1 VRVNTEDI
9 DSAAFRPWTWG
20 DIVWHY
26 DDGTSVV
33 YPAYDKIDWT
43 KE

>member
-1 VRVNTEDI
+1 M
-9 DSAAFRPWTWG
+9 
-20 DIVWHY
+20 VWHY
-26 DDGTSVV
+26 NDGTSVV